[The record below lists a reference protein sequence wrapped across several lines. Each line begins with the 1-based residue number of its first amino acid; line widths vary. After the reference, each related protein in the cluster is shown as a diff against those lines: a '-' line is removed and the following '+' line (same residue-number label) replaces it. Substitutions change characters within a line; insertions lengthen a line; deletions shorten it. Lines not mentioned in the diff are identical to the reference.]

1 MEVGYHPLVKADV
14 LRIQQYYH
22 GISRRLANEFEEEL
36 RETVRKAASNPLR
49 SHMVERGF
57 RRVNLGRFPY
67 HILYEIK
74 GELLRV
80 MIVRHNKRHPNFGLS
95 RN

>member
-1 MEVGYHPLVKADV
+1 M
-14 LRIQQYYH
+14 LRILHYYH
-22 GISRRLANEFEEEL
+22 GISQRLANEFEEEL
-36 RETVRKAASNPLR
+36 RETVRKATSNPFR
-49 SHMVERGF
+49 SHIVDRGF
-57 RRVNLGRFPY
+57 RRVNLDRFPY

-80 MIVRHNKRHPNFGLS
+80 MIVRHNKRHPNFGLR